1 MAKDTL
7 KVGVL
12 FSQTGPT
19 AFVERTQ
26 CNATLLAIE
35 AMNASGGVRGQAVEP
50 VIRDPKSRVP
60 DYVALASELLE
71 VHRVPLIFGCYMTN
85 TRQALV
91 PLVERR
97 NAVLAYPAP
106 YEGFEYSRNVF
117 YGGAVPNQHI
127 VPLARYLMAHAGR
140 RFYLVGTRYTFPV
153 ESNRVM
159 MTLISEGK
167 GEILAERYV
176 PLDATRHEL
185 TALAR
190 HIKSKQPDVVF
201 CTVVGE
207 AAARFHQACREEGI
221 SPADTTIA
229 GLTITEAEVQLM
241 GAELARGHLTA
252 ATYFESID
260 SPANRR
266 FVDRYRSA
274 YGPAAHTNA
283 MAETAW
289 SLTSMVLA
297 AADRCGSMDADALR
311 NEMAREPFDAP
322 QGIIRLDTQN
332 NHFHLWP
339 RVARVGYDG
348 GFEVLETA
356 PCALKPD
363 PYLINHGI
371 AGNDPGTRD

>member
-1 MAKDTL
+1 MATDPL

-12 FSQTGPT
+12 FSQTGST

-35 AMNASGGVRGQAVEP
+35 AVNERGGVGGRP
-50 VIRDPKSRVP
+50 VLPVVRDAKSSVP
-60 DYVALASELLE
+60 EFVALASRLLE
-71 VHRVPLIFGCYMTN
+71 EDRVPLIFGCYMTN

-127 VPLARYLMAHAGR
+127 VPLARHLMASAGK

-159 MTLISEGK
+159 MTLVSEGK
-167 GEILAERYV
+167 GEIVAERYV
-176 PLDATRHEL
+176 PLDVTRHEL
-185 TALAR
+185 AALAR
-190 HIKSKQPDVVF
+190 HIRSKRPDVVF
-201 CTVVGE
+201 CTIVGE
-207 AAARFHQACREEGI
+207 AAARFHAACREEGI
-221 SPADTTIA
+221 APSDTTIA

-241 GAELARGHLTA
+241 GADLACGHLTA

-266 FVDRYRSA
+266 FLDRYRSA
-274 YGPAAHTNA
+274 YGPCAHANA

-297 AADRCGSMDADALR
+297 AADRCGSVDADALR
-311 NEMAREPFDAP
+311 DDMAGHSFEAP
-322 QGIIRLDTQN
+322 QGVIRLDPQN
-332 NHFHLWP
+332 NHFYLWP
-339 RVARVGYDG
+339 RVARVRPDG
-348 GFEVLETA
+348 GFEIIETA
-356 PCALKPD
+356 RSAVKPD

-371 AGNDPGTRD
+371 IGSDPGGQD